1 MCDVRICKVVDAA
14 VVVSGIP
21 LSTLL
26 LTCWIWLHIWGWWWW
41 IPMTSFDTYTMYFNS
56 IKSEM
61 CNQFTKRKTNKDFR
75 RETAHLRSLCVV
87 CMLQRKRPQQTTV
100 TKATAK
106 ANGNSTHVSYCN
118 KDTYRERRCTQSEL
132 EHGDSNNIDP
142 ESSAH
147 SNLLRIH
154 CVHCASAR
162 IWKHNRMREKT
173 RNWVNTNV
181 LRSISTHDTGECGGS
196 ATNLHPEIWCWL
208 LFVIY
213 WFESLVWAVA
223 IFISITKVVLRLNFL
238 LSFIRIRFLLCVL
251 MFE

>member
-1 MCDVRICKVVDAA
+1 MSRGFAPRPIESTNLHKLTMWQSINYVRMQMPILKLTFFFCFSHSLSLFLEMCDVRICKVVDAA
-14 VVVSGIP
+14 VAVSGIP

-147 SNLLRIH
+147 SNLLRMCI
-154 CVHCASAR
+154 VHQRAYEHSQS
-162 IWKHNRMREKT
+162 NEREK
-173 RNWVNTNV
+173 RG
-181 LRSISTHDTGECGGS
+181 IE
-196 ATNLHPEIWCWL
+196 
-208 LFVIY
+208 
-213 WFESLVWAVA
+213 
-223 IFISITKVVLRLNFL
+223 
-238 LSFIRIRFLLCVL
+238 
-251 MFE
+251 